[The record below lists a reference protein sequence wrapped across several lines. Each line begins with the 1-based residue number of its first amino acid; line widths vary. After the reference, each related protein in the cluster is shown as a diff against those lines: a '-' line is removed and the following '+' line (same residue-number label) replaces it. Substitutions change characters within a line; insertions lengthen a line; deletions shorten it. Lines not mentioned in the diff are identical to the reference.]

1 MLFVAFWSS
10 WVLAAVEKCRQTFQA
25 PISTGP
31 GSSALF
37 VANFTSAYVQ
47 DQIQFDVGHAPLGT
61 EQLFAAISCI
71 DCGAVDW
78 NYFLA
83 VFGRRPGVTNAVSL
97 VALASCGSK
106 WSIVPCNCHLSL

>member
-47 DQIQFDVGHAPLGT
+47 DHTQFEVGLAPLGT
-61 EQLFAAISCI
+61 EQLFAA
-71 DCGAVDW
+71 
-78 NYFLA
+78 
-83 VFGRRPGVTNAVSL
+83 VFWVYSGVAQV
-97 VALASCGSK
+97 
-106 WSIVPCNCHLSL
+106 